1 MIVKRKIDLNQYLP
15 QVIGD
20 AKEIKAMQ
28 EAENPEFALLWE
40 EFVRFEK
47 DVFVLTAEEYGIRRW
62 VDLMELDVSQ
72 MSLEEQRALVILKL
86 NENIPYTDRTLR
98 QMLNAAVGQAHYDL
112 QIDYNNYTLVVEI
125 RNKSLALYLQIRA
138 LLQRV
143 KPANLV
149 LQDCLNWTGDTSLY
163 YAVHAASIKQVVLE
177 NEKPSDVKLS
187 TIVTVALYSRIV
199 TEHRLD
205 ACYQEDITAN
215 MVYRTGIGIQKLKI
229 YEMEVIEW
237 QTGTK

>member
-28 EAENPEFALLWE
+28 EAENPEFALLWA

-98 QMLNAAVGQAHYDL
+98 KMLDIAIGQENYSM
-112 QIDYNNYTLVVEI
+112 QILYHEYTIRIEI
-125 RNKSLALYLQIRA
+125 FNQSIALYLSIQK
-138 LLQRV
+138 LLERI
-143 KPANLV
+143 KPANLDDV
-149 LQDCLNWTGDTSLY
+149 LQLRLKRSL
-163 YAVHAASIKQVVLE
+163 
-177 NEKPSDVKLS
+177 D
-187 TIVTVALYSRIV
+187 LY
-199 TEHRLD
+199 
-205 ACYQEDITAN
+205 
-215 MVYRTGIGIQKLKI
+215 IGIHERSLKKI
-229 YEMEVIEW
+229 VSPPARIE
-237 QTGTK
+237 QLKPTSKKYIALHIRQLRNIASRPAIIEPSESIGTKVIGVHTRLIKVIKEG